1 MTEDPKLPKKQQRRS
16 SSKIN
21 IDDTVVRDSLDR
33 ARKSLDRSFDKIR
46 AKGPSISDEALSQLI
61 VRKQYNPHNT
71 LSNLWLGS
79 TFKLV
84 FYRFRPWA
92 FSVLHAVFL
101 FLWTRERCPDGEV
114 TCDDPIFPFR
124 ESFAD
129 FGLGLPEM
137 GPVITMC
144 LFVLTFYCNTC
155 ITLYRELYFTL
166 TTISTRMKNLSLF
179 LRVFEDDPKKR
190 WAIIR
195 SAICAETSSV
205 DLSASRRG
213 EKRHASGAERWRD
226 MARASNGILL
236 LTRSRSLPFSLPT
249 ASRPPP
255 LSFLRESHP
264 LRRYT
269 LAAHRLLFWK
279 INRRH
284 AEWQGLTELDR
295 DHPGTSPQPP
305 RPFPHFIPHSRIAPI
320 CHSNPHLVWFGS
332 SAGGSDRLGVGPSA
346 AAYHKP
352 AARVGPQHPPF
363 PTHAQTGDAAPAGG
377 WLRFSRD
384 TLVREE
390 LLTLAEAGPTPPR
403 VRLNVTTRR
412 ADAAGG
418 FQLAR
423 IALQDG
429 REQPSRAEA
438 NHGGRIKLC
447 AHATVLSAQTAEWC
461 ARKDLCGNGGQRRRG
476 RLDRGLS
483 ETGHDEA
490 VHGGRRDG
498 LVRLSSASTQPLH
511 TASLQRLSAAP
522 LCSASLRAGVE
533 APCPLETPC
542 EGRSLRVS
550 TL

>member
-1 MTEDPKLPKKQQRRS
+1 MLTAEERQSMTEDPKLPKKQQRRS

-205 DLSASRRG
+205 DLFASRRG
-213 EKRHASGAERWRD
+213 EKRHASGAERYG
-226 MARASNGILL
+226 ARFEWHLA
-236 LTRSRSLPFSLPT
+236 THSLALAPFLP
-249 ASRPPP
+249 
-255 LSFLRESHP
+255 
-264 LRRYT
+264 
-269 LAAHRLLFWK
+269 AHRVPPAAPFFSE
-279 INRRH
+279 RVSSPPQVH
-284 AEWQGLTELDR
+284 AGGAPAPFLED
-295 DHPGTSPQPP
+295 QPP
-305 RPFPHFIPHSRIAPI
+305 SCRVAGPH
-320 CHSNPHLVWFGS
+320 
-332 SAGGSDRLGVGPSA
+332 
-346 AAYHKP
+346 
-352 AARVGPQHPPF
+352 RVGPRSPGHVPSTTPTLPPLYTSLSYSSHLSLES
-363 PTHAQTGDAAPAGG
+363 P
-377 WLRFSRD
+377 SS
-384 TLVREE
+384 LVW
-390 LLTLAEAGPTPPR
+390 
-403 VRLNVTTRR
+403 
-412 ADAAGG
+412 
-418 FQLAR
+418 
-423 IALQDG
+423 I
-429 REQPSRAEA
+429 
-438 NHGGRIKLC
+438 
-447 AHATVLSAQTAEWC
+447 
-461 ARKDLCGNGGQRRRG
+461 
-476 RLDRGLS
+476 
-483 ETGHDEA
+483 
-490 VHGGRRDG
+490 
-498 LVRLSSASTQPLH
+498 
-511 TASLQRLSAAP
+511 
-522 LCSASLRAGVE
+522 
-533 APCPLETPC
+533 
-542 EGRSLRVS
+542 
-550 TL
+550 

>member
-205 DLSASRRG
+205 DLFASRRG
-213 EKRHASGAERWRD
+213 EKRHASGAERYG
-226 MARASNGILL
+226 ARFEWHLA
-236 LTRSRSLPFSLPT
+236 THSLALAPFLP
-249 ASRPPP
+249 
-255 LSFLRESHP
+255 
-264 LRRYT
+264 
-269 LAAHRLLFWK
+269 AHRVPPAAPFFSE
-279 INRRH
+279 RVSSPPQVH
-284 AEWQGLTELDR
+284 AGGAPAPFLED
-295 DHPGTSPQPP
+295 QPP
-305 RPFPHFIPHSRIAPI
+305 SCRVAGPH
-320 CHSNPHLVWFGS
+320 
-332 SAGGSDRLGVGPSA
+332 
-346 AAYHKP
+346 
-352 AARVGPQHPPF
+352 RVGPRSPGHVSSTTPTRPP
-363 PTHAQTGDAAPAGG
+363 
-377 WLRFSRD
+377 LY
-384 TLVREE
+384 
-390 LLTLAEAGPTPPR
+390 
-403 VRLNVTTRR
+403 
-412 ADAAGG
+412 
-418 FQLAR
+418 
-423 IALQDG
+423 
-429 REQPSRAEA
+429 
-438 NHGGRIKLC
+438 
-447 AHATVLSAQTAEWC
+447 
-461 ARKDLCGNGGQRRRG
+461 
-476 RLDRGLS
+476 
-483 ETGHDEA
+483 
-490 VHGGRRDG
+490 
-498 LVRLSSASTQPLH
+498 
-511 TASLQRLSAAP
+511 ASLSYSSHLSLESP
-522 LCSASLRAGVE
+522 SSLVWI
-533 APCPLETPC
+533 
-542 EGRSLRVS
+542 
-550 TL
+550 